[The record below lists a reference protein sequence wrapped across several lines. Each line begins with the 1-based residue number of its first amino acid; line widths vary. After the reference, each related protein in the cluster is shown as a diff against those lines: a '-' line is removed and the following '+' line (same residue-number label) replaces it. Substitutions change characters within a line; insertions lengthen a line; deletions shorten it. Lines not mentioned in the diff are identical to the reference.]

1 MMNLNYQMVQ
11 ILLFIFFIIPAIHL
25 YINRINN
32 MLVFKIKDGYKLEL
46 QMSGTMKIFSSTK
59 KLIDKKKKWR
69 NVPNLE
75 VGEEVL
81 VQCNSI
87 NN

>member
-1 MMNLNYQMVQ
+1 
-11 ILLFIFFIIPAIHL
+11 
-25 YINRINN
+25 

-46 QMSGTMKIFSSTK
+46 QMTGTMKIFSSTK
-59 KLIDKKKKWR
+59 QLIDKKKKWR

>member
-1 MMNLNYQMVQ
+1 
-11 ILLFIFFIIPAIHL
+11 
-25 YINRINN
+25 

-46 QMSGTMKIFSSTK
+46 QMSGTMKIFRSTK
-59 KLIDKKKKWR
+59 KLKDKKKKWR

-75 VGEEVL
+75 VGVEVL
-81 VQCNSI
+81 VQCNWI